1 MSAPGALPIS
11 DGRLALSALLILVN
25 VLLSGLLRLGLGRSL
40 LLAAM
45 RMVVQLLLVGT
56 VLEWLFRQHDPL
68 RILLLG
74 LVMASIAGVSAV
86 QRTRARFAGIYANSL
101 LSVLA
106 SSALVTGLAVG
117 GIIRPQPWFAPQYLI
132 PLLGMVLGN
141 TLNGLSLGLDRFME
155 GLRSGRDQVETD
167 LALGATRWEA
177 CRAVVRDAIRVAMI
191 PTINSM
197 MVMGLVSLPGMMTGQ
212 ILQGAAPAAAVRY
225 QIVILFMIASA
236 TALGVFAVVGLA
248 YGRLTSAD
256 HQLRLDRLV
265 KVGGQAEWRPAGAFL
280 SWRRRGRSQEMALG
294 KNNGQ
299 QD

>member
-1 MSAPGALPIS
+1 MTPSSAGALSIS

-25 VLLSGLLRLGLGRSL
+25 VGLSAALRLGLSRSL
-40 LLAAM
+40 LLASA
-45 RMVVQLLLVGT
+45 RMVVQLLLVGF
-56 VLEWLFRQHDPL
+56 VLEWLFRQDQAPL
-68 RILLLG
+68 IV
-74 LVMASIAGVSAV
+74 LVGAAMAMIAGVSAV
-86 QRTRARFAGIYANSL
+86 QRTRQRFAGIYLNSL
-101 LSVLA
+101 LSVMA
-106 SSALVTGLAVG
+106 SSALVTGLAVSG
-117 GIIRPQPWFAPQYLI
+117 LIRPQPWYNPQYLI

-141 TLNGLSLGLDRFME
+141 TLNGISLGLDRFME

-177 CRAVVRDAIRVAMI
+177 CQAVVRDAIRVAMI

-236 TALGVFAVVGLA
+236 TALGVFGVVGLA

-265 KVGGQAEWRPAGAFL
+265 PHRGGKGSLR
-280 SWRRRGRSQEMALG
+280 
-294 KNNGQ
+294 
-299 QD
+299 

>member
-1 MSAPGALPIS
+1 MTPSSAGALTIS

-25 VLLSGLLRLGLGRSL
+25 VGLSAALRLGLSRSL
-40 LLAAM
+40 LVASV
-45 RMVVQLLLVGT
+45 RMVVQLLLVGF
-56 VLEWLFRQHDPL
+56 VLEWLFHQDQAPL
-68 RILLLG
+68 IV
-74 LVMASIAGVSAV
+74 LVGAAMALIAGVSAV
-86 QRTRARFAGIYANSL
+86 QRTRQRFAGIYLNSL
-101 LSVLA
+101 LSVMA
-106 SSALVTGLAVG
+106 SSALVTGLAVTG
-117 GIIRPQPWFAPQYLI
+117 LIQPQPWYKPQYLI

-236 TALGVFAVVGLA
+236 TALGVFGVVGLA

-256 HQLRLDRLV
+256 HQLRLDRLI
-265 KVGGQAEWRPAGAFL
+265 KVG
-280 SWRRRGRSQEMALG
+280 
-294 KNNGQ
+294 
-299 QD
+299 